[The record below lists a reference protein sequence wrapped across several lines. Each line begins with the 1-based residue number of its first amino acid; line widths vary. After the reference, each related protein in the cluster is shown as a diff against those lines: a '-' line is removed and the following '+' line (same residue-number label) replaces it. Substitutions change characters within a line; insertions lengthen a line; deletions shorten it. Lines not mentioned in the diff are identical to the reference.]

1 MVILKSKDS
10 IQTSSHFQRNSFSI
24 HIELHHFFILVNS
37 NFFKVSNLFFSFIT
51 KPKNLL
57 AIFLIG
63 TLIGILIVFGID
75 YWVKNNAKDKVFN
88 EVSKIPT
95 KKVGLLL
102 GTSKF
107 LKNGHKNLY
116 YHYRILA
123 ATELYKNGKLNY
135 ILISGDNSQKE
146 YNEPQMMK
154 EDLIAKGI
162 PENKIYLDYA
172 GFRTLDSVIRAHK
185 VFGQKEFIVISQQFH
200 NERAIFL
207 AESYNI
213 KVIGFNAKD
222 VSFSSGFKTI
232 FREKLARVKMILDL
246 IIQVQPKFLG
256 KKIEIQ

>member
-1 MVILKSKDS
+1 MS
-10 IQTSSHFQRNSFSI
+10 TP
-24 HIELHHFFILVNS
+24 
-37 NFFKVSNLFFSFIT
+37 FFSFI
-51 KPKNLL
+51 KKSKNLFFF
-57 AIFLIG
+57 FLISI
-63 TLIGILIVFGID
+63 LIGILTIFGID
-75 YWVKNNAKDKVFN
+75 YWVENNAKDKVFN
-88 EVSKIPT
+88 QVSQIQK

-107 LKNGHKNLY
+107 LRNGHKNLY

-123 ATELYKNGKLNY
+123 AVELYENKKINY

-154 EDLIAKGI
+154 EDLIAQGI
-162 PENKIYLDYA
+162 PESKIYLDYA
-172 GFRTLDSVIRAHK
+172 GFRTLDSVVRANK

-213 KVIGFNAKD
+213 QVTGFNAQD
-222 VSFSSGFKTI
+222 VSFSSGFKTV

-256 KKIEIQ
+256 EKIEIK